1 MAKNKAI
8 QRTIPEYLIGVDNAG
23 KNIEYVK
30 IMPYTRSLRQVP
42 RTSRDFKV
50 AGEAIGSPESTTHFK
65 VLAHKE
71 KSRIGGL
78 HKVRIG

>member
-1 MAKNKAI
+1 VAKNKAS
-8 QRTIPEYLIGVDNAG
+8 QRAIPEYLIGVVSAG

-30 IMPYTRSLRQVP
+30 IMPYTRSHRQVP

-50 AGEAIGSPESTTHFK
+50 AGEAIGSPKSTTHFK